1 MRLVIIESPYAGG
14 DRPAESDMECVE
26 YGPGMW
32 SVRIVD
38 GTIAYSAAS
47 RDDAVSKAVI
57 DRNVRYAR
65 RALLDSLERGEAPY
79 ASHLLYTQVLDDSTP
94 EQRQHGLEAGWA
106 WQSVV
111 DAVVVYTD
119 WGISSG
125 MQAAIDSAKCPVE
138 YRSIGKWA

>member
-14 DRPAESDMECVE
+14 EQADIINERYADDFGAVEVTVRGGSAVGLDRNHALQL
-26 YGPGMW
+26 
-32 SVRIVD
+32 
-38 GTIAYSAAS
+38 AQ
-47 RDDAVSKAVI
+47 I

-79 ASHLLYTQVLDDSTP
+79 ASHLLYTQVLDDATP

-119 WGISSG
+119 WGISAG

-138 YRSIGKWA
+138 YRSIGR

>member
-14 DRPAESDMECVE
+14 EQPDHTEVTVSAWGDLFIPGGGFGKDRNMQ
-26 YGPGMW
+26 
-32 SVRIVD
+32 
-38 GTIAYSAAS
+38 AAI
-47 RDDAVSKAVI
+47 I

-65 RALLDSLERGEAPY
+65 RALLDSLGRGEAPY

-119 WGISSG
+119 WGISAG

-138 YRSIGKWA
+138 YRSIGR

>member
-14 DRPAESDMECVE
+14 ERPADGDMKCVE

-32 SVRIVD
+32 SVRI
-38 GTIAYSAAS
+38 GKGATAYSAIG
-47 RDDAVSKAVI
+47 REDAILKAMI

-79 ASHLLYTQVLDDSTP
+79 ASHLLYTQVLSDADP

-119 WGISSG
+119 WGISVG

-138 YRSIGKWA
+138 YRSIGR

>member
-14 DRPAESDMECVE
+14 GDDNLRLERSGTPHHKCRAIVGADGSGPVA
-26 YGPGMW
+26 YGATADEA
-32 SVRIVD
+32 VRNARIL
-38 GTIAYSAAS
+38 
-47 RDDAVSKAVI
+47 
-57 DRNVRYAR
+57 RNVRYAR

-119 WGISSG
+119 LGISAG

-138 YRSIGKWA
+138 YRSIGR

>member
-14 DRPAESDMECVE
+14 DPADIINERYADDFGAVE
-26 YGPGMW
+26 VMVCGG
-32 SVRIVD
+32 
-38 GTIAYSAAS
+38 SAVG
-47 RDDAVSKAVI
+47 RDRVHALQLAQI

-65 RALLDSLERGEAPY
+65 RALLDSLEHGEAPY

-94 EQRQHGLEAGWA
+94 EQRQHGLDAGWA

-119 WGISSG
+119 WGISAG

-138 YRSIGKWA
+138 YRRIGR

>member
-14 DRPAESDMECVE
+14 ERPAEGDMKCVE

-32 SVRIVD
+32 SVRI
-38 GTIAYSAAS
+38 GKGATAYSAIG
-47 RDDAVSKAVI
+47 REDAILKAMI

-79 ASHLLYTQVLDDSTP
+79 ASHLLYTQVLEDSTP

-106 WQSVV
+106 WQSSA
-111 DAVVVYTD
+111 DAIVVYTD
-119 WGISSG
+119 FGVSDG
-125 MQAAIDSAKCPVE
+125 MQAAIDMAQIPVE
-138 YRSIGKWA
+138 YRSIGR

>member
-14 DRPAESDMECVE
+14 EQLDLTSLTC
-26 YGPGMW
+26 YQQHSGMW
-32 SVRIVD
+32 VACDISGIYGKGCSRSD
-38 GTIAYSAAS
+38 ALRAAI
-47 RDDAVSKAVI
+47 I
-57 DRNVRYAR
+57 DRNTKYAR

-94 EQRQHGLEAGWA
+94 EQRWHGLEAGWA

-119 WGISSG
+119 WGISVG

-138 YRSIGKWA
+138 YRSIGR

>member
-1 MRLVIIESPYAGG
+1 MMRLVIIESPYAGG
-14 DRPAESDMECVE
+14 EQPEPQDV
-26 YGPGMW
+26 
-32 SVRIVD
+32 IVD
-38 GTIAYSAAS
+38 AWGDVFIPGGGFGRERDLQAAI
-47 RDDAVSKAVI
+47 I
-57 DRNVRYAR
+57 DRNSKYAR

-79 ASHLLYTQVLDDSTP
+79 ASHLLYTQVLSDADP

-119 WGISSG
+119 WGISAG

-138 YRSIGKWA
+138 YRSIGR

>member
-14 DRPAESDMECVE
+14 EPAELLSERYADDFGAVQVQV
-26 YGPGMW
+26 YGG
-32 SVRIVD
+32 R
-38 GTIAYSAAS
+38 
-47 RDDAVSKAVI
+47 AVGRNREHALQLAQI

-119 WGISSG
+119 WGISAG
-125 MQAAIDSAKCPVE
+125 MQAAIDSAKCQVE
-138 YRSIGKWA
+138 YRSIGR